1 MKIPKIFILFLLLL
15 IKNQCDDQNNYV
27 ILKFKTKLDLNELNK
42 NTFIE
47 KTLEQNIYVDLDIG
61 TPPQKI
67 PMTIKTW
74 QYPTFVFSED
84 VKNVNIKTKFNQN
97 KSQTYEATKT
107 IIEKSY
113 KYDCTKGYI
122 SKDVFNI
129 NSPFSSK

>member
-67 PMTIKTW
+67 PMTIKTL
-74 QYPTFVFSED
+74 
-84 VKNVNIKTKFNQN
+84 KL
-97 KSQTYEATKT
+97 
-107 IIEKSY
+107 
-113 KYDCTKGYI
+113 
-122 SKDVFNI
+122 
-129 NSPFSSK
+129 